1 LASTTADILADRY
14 GSSYRWLLTLTAM
27 IGNIALILS
36 STIINVAI
44 PSIMGAYGVGQDK
57 AQFLSAGFLAIMTLS
72 MLLNSWMVAAVGKR
86 NTYHLSMLVFATGSL
101 LGAVAPTFDT
111 LVLARIL
118 QGFGAGL
125 IHPLALQVIYEVFP
139 PEQRGRAMGFFGF
152 GIVLAPALGPA
163 CGGFLVDILSWHAV
177 FYMVLPF
184 CALGSLMAFIFMPG
198 RSSDV
203 RRKAFDWTGMV
214 LMSIFL
220 FSLLTGLSNGSRQGW
235 WSDTIL
241 TYFGTAIVAVV
252 TFVIWEWRST
262 HPLLDLKVFA
272 HGRFVAAIVISFV
285 WGIGNFG
292 LWYLVPLFVQLV
304 QGYTATKAGLLLM
317 PAGLLLAMVF
327 PIAGRV
333 SDMVP
338 PMLPISVGL
347 TMTAISA
354 YWMTAADAATPF
366 WLFAW
371 WLIFGRVGLGFVFP
385 SLTVGG
391 MRALPA
397 HLISQGAGLT
407 SYFRQLGAAFG
418 ITALATTVH
427 SRSAMYGE
435 AFISTQTAGN
445 EATSDFLRTM
455 QSYLAQAGTPE
466 ALQRPG
472 ALHHLGQTIFDQ
484 AQMIAFRDGFF
495 IVALVF
501 LAAII
506 PSVFLGRTKG

>member
-1 LASTTADILADRY
+1 
-14 GSSYRWLLTLTAM
+14 M

-44 PSIMGAYGVGQDK
+44 PDIMGAFGVGQDK
-57 AQFLSAGFLAIMTLS
+57 AQWLSAGFLAVMTLS
-72 MLLNSWMVAAVGKR
+72 MLLNTWMISAVGKR
-86 NTYHLSMLVFATGSL
+86 NTYHISMLVFVGGSI
-101 LGAVAPTFDT
+101 LGAVAPTFDL

-163 CGGFLVDILSWHAV
+163 CGGFLVDIFNWRAV

-184 CALGSLMAFIFMPG
+184 CALGSLMAVVFMPG
-198 RSSDV
+198 RDPAVV
-203 RRKAFDWTGMV
+203 RRPFDWTGMI

-220 FSLLTGLSNGSRQGW
+220 FSLLTGLSNGAADGW
-235 WSDTIL
+235 QSDNTLSYI
-241 TYFGTAIVAVV
+241 GAAIVSLVS
-252 TFVIWEWRST
+252 FVIWEWRSSQ
-262 HPLLDLKVFA
+262 PLLDLKVFA
-272 HGRFVAAIVISFV
+272 YGRFVAAIVISFV
-285 WGIGNFG
+285 WGVGNFG

-304 QGYTATKAGLLLM
+304 QGYTATKSGLLLM

-327 PIAGRV
+327 PIAGRI

-338 PMLPISVGL
+338 PVLPIAVGL
-347 TMTAISA
+347 TMTSVSA
-354 YWMTAADAATPF
+354 YWMTAADASTPF

-418 ITALATTVH
+418 ITALATTVN

-455 QSYLAQAGTPE
+455 QSYLSQAGTPE
-466 ALQRPG
+466 ALQKPA
-472 ALHHLGQTIFDQ
+472 ALHHLGQTIFEQ
-484 AQMIAFRDGFF
+484 AQMVAFRDGFF

-506 PSVFLGRTKG
+506 PSVFLGRTKN

>member
-1 LASTTADILADRY
+1 LASTAVDLYFERY
-14 GSSYRWLLTLTAM
+14 GQSYRWLLTLTAM

-44 PSIMGAYGVGQDK
+44 PDIMGAFGVGQDK
-57 AQFLSAGFLAIMTLS
+57 AQWLSAGFLAVMTLT
-72 MLLNSWMVAAVGKR
+72 MLLNSWLVGAVGKR
-86 NTYHLSMLVFATGSL
+86 NTYHISMLVFVAGSL
-101 LGAVAPTFDT
+101 LGAVAPTFDM

-163 CGGFLVDILSWHAV
+163 CGGFLVDIFDWRAV

-184 CALGSLMAFIFMPG
+184 CALGSLMAVIFMPG
-198 RSSDV
+198 RDPNMVKRS
-203 RRKAFDWTGMV
+203 FDWTGMI
-214 LMSIFL
+214 LMTIFL
-220 FSLLTGLSNGSRQGW
+220 FALLTALSEGAAEGW
-235 WSDTIL
+235 WSDITL
-241 TYFGTAIVAVV
+241 SYFGTAITAVIA
-252 TFVIWEWRST
+252 FVIWEWNAAQ
-262 HPLLDLKVFA
+262 PLLDLKVFA
-272 HGRFVAAIVISFV
+272 YGRFVAAIVISFV
-285 WGIGNFG
+285 WGMGNFG
-292 LWYLVPLFVQLV
+292 LWYLVPLFVQLI
-304 QGYTATKAGLLLM
+304 QGYTATKSGLLLM
-317 PAGLLLAMVF
+317 PAGLLLALVF
-327 PIAGRV
+327 PLAGRI

-338 PMLPISVGL
+338 PMLPIAIGL
-347 TMTAISA
+347 TMTAVSA
-354 YWMTAADAATPF
+354 YWMTAADATTPF

-371 WLIFGRVGLGFVFP
+371 WLIFGRIGLGFVFP

-397 HLISQGAGLT
+397 NLISQGAGLT

-418 ITALATTVH
+418 ITALATTVD

-455 QSYLAQAGTPE
+455 QTYLAQAGTPE
-466 ALQRPG
+466 ALQKPA
-472 ALHHLGQTIFDQ
+472 ALHHLGLTVFEQ

>member
-1 LASTTADILADRY
+1 MPSTTVDGLLERY
-14 GSSYRWLLTLTAM
+14 GPNYRWFVTLTAM

-44 PSIMGAYGVGQDK
+44 PHIMGTFGVGQDK
-57 AQFLSAGFLAIMTLS
+57 AQFLSAGFLAVMTLS
-72 MLLNSWMVAAVGKR
+72 MLLNSWMVSAIGKR
-86 NTYHLSMLVFATGSL
+86 NTYHVSMLVFVTGSL
-101 LGAVAPTFDT
+101 LGALAPTFDS
-111 LVLARIL
+111 LIVARVL

-163 CGGFLVDILSWHAV
+163 CGGFLVDAFSWHAV

-184 CALGSLMAFIFMPG
+184 CALGSLMAVIFMPG
-198 RSSDV
+198 RDPAAV
-203 RRKAFDWTGMV
+203 RKDFDWIGMG
-214 LMSIFL
+214 LMAVFL
-220 FSLLTGLSNGSRQGW
+220 FSLLTGLSNGSRDGW
-235 WSDTIL
+235 WSDAIL
-241 TYFGTAIVAVV
+241 TRFGTAIAAMLAFVV
-252 TFVIWEWRST
+252 WEWRSSQ
-262 HPLLDLKVFA
+262 PLLDLKVFA
-272 HGRFVAAIVISFV
+272 YGRFVAAIVISFV

-304 QGYTATKAGLLLM
+304 QGYTATKSGLLLM
-317 PAGLLLAMVF
+317 PAGLLLALIF

-333 SDMVP
+333 TDMVP
-338 PMLPISVGL
+338 PIVPIAIGLCMTSV
-347 TMTAISA
+347 SA
-354 YWMTAADAATPF
+354 FWMTAADAATPF

-385 SLTVGG
+385 ALTVGG

-455 QSYLAQAGTPE
+455 QTYLLQAGTPE

-472 ALHHLGQTIFDQ
+472 ALHHLGQAIFEQ
-484 AQMIAFRDGFF
+484 AQMVAFRDGFF
-495 IVALVF
+495 IVGLVF

>member
-1 LASTTADILADRY
+1 MASTTAEAFARY
-14 GSSYRWLLTLTAM
+14 GPSYKWLLTVTAM

-36 STIINVAI
+36 STIVNVAI
-44 PSIMGAYGVGQDK
+44 PDIMGAFGVGQDK
-57 AQFLSAGFLAIMTLS
+57 AQWLSAGFLAIMTLS
-72 MLLNSWMVAAVGKR
+72 MLLNSWMVGAIGKR
-86 NTYHLSMLVFATGSL
+86 NTYHLSMVVFVTGSV
-101 LGAVAPTFDT
+101 LGAVAPTFDM
-111 LVLARIL
+111 LVLARLL

-163 CGGFLVDILSWHAV
+163 CGGFLVDLFNWRSV

-184 CALGSLMAFIFMPG
+184 CAIGSLLAVVFMPG
-198 RSSDV
+198 RDAETK
-203 RRKAFDWTGMV
+203 RRDFDWTGMI
-214 LMSIFL
+214 LMSVFL
-220 FSLLTGLSNGSRQGW
+220 FSLLTGLAKGSADGW
-235 WSDTIL
+235 ESDSTL
-241 TYFGTAIVAVV
+241 TRFGTAISALIVFVV
-252 TFVIWEWRST
+252 WEWRSDQ
-262 HPLLDLKVFA
+262 PMLDLKVFTY
-272 HGRFVAAIVISFV
+272 GRFVAAITISFV

-304 QGYTATKAGLLLM
+304 QGYTAAKSGLLLM

-338 PMLPISVGL
+338 PVLPISVGL
-347 TMTAISA
+347 SMTAISA
-354 YWMTAADAATPF
+354 YWMTGADPNTPF
-366 WLFAW
+366 WVFAW
-371 WLIFGRVGLGFVFP
+371 WLIFGRIGLGFVFP

-391 MRALPA
+391 MRALPPN
-397 HLISQGAGLT
+397 LISQGAGLT

-418 ITALATTVH
+418 ITGLATTVE

-435 AFISTQTAGN
+435 AFISTQTAAN

-455 QSYLAQAGTPE
+455 QAYLSQAGTPE
-466 ALQRPG
+466 ALQHPA

-484 AQMIAFRDGFF
+484 AQMVAFRDGFF

-501 LAAII
+501 LAAIL
-506 PSVFLGRTKG
+506 PSVFLGRARG

>member
-1 LASTTADILADRY
+1 LASTTADAFFERY
-14 GSSYRWLLTLTAM
+14 GLSYRWLLTLTAM

-44 PSIMGAYGVGQDK
+44 PDIMGAFGVGQDK
-57 AQFLSAGFLAIMTLS
+57 AQWLSAGFLAVMTLT
-72 MLLNSWMVAAVGKR
+72 MLLNSWMIAAVGKR
-86 NTYHLSMLVFATGSL
+86 NTYHISMVVFVAGSV
-101 LGAVAPTFDT
+101 LGAVAPTFDM

-163 CGGFLVDILSWHAV
+163 CGGFLVDIFDWRAV

-184 CALGSLMAFIFMPG
+184 CALGSLMAVIFMPG
-198 RSSDV
+198 RDPASV
-203 RRKAFDWTGMV
+203 RKAFDWTGMIF
-214 LMSIFL
+214 MSIFL
-220 FSLLTGLSNGSRQGW
+220 FSLLSGLSKGAAEGW
-235 WSDTIL
+235 WSDITL
-241 TYFGTAIVAVV
+241 SYFGTAIVALVA
-252 TFVIWEWRST
+252 FVIWEWRSAQ
-262 HPLLDLKVFA
+262 PLLDLKVFA
-272 HGRFVAAIVISFV
+272 YGRFSAAIVISFV

-304 QGYTATKAGLLLM
+304 QGYTATKSGLLLM

-338 PMLPISVGL
+338 PVLPISIGL
-347 TMTAISA
+347 SMTAISS
-354 YWMTAADAATPF
+354 YWMTGADVNTPF
-366 WLFAW
+366 WVFAW

-391 MRALPA
+391 MRALPP

-418 ITALATTVH
+418 ITALATTVD

-455 QSYLAQAGTPE
+455 QTYLSQAGTPE
-466 ALQRPG
+466 ALQSPA
-472 ALHHLGQTIFDQ
+472 ALHHLGQTIFEQ
-484 AQMIAFRDGFF
+484 AQMVAFRDGFF

>member
-1 LASTTADILADRY
+1 MASTTADPFSARY
-14 GSSYRWLLTLTAM
+14 GLSYRWLLTLTAM

-44 PSIMGAYGVGQDK
+44 PDIMGAFGIGQDK
-57 AQFLSAGFLAIMTLS
+57 AQWLSAGFLAVMTLS
-72 MLLNSWMVAAVGKR
+72 MLLNSWMIGAVGKR
-86 NTYHLSMLVFATGSL
+86 NTYHISMLIFVTGSV
-101 LGAVAPTFDT
+101 LGAIAPTFDM

-163 CGGFLVDILSWHAV
+163 CGGFLVDIFNWRAV

-184 CALGSLMAFIFMPG
+184 CALGSLMAVIFMPG
-198 RSSDV
+198 RDPETI
-203 RRKAFDWTGMV
+203 RQPFDWTGMV

-220 FSLLTGLSNGSRQGW
+220 YSLLTGLSNGSADGW
-235 WSDTIL
+235 GSDSTL
-241 TYFGTAIVAVV
+241 SYFGTAIAAIVA
-252 TFVIWEWRST
+252 FVIWEWRCAQ
-262 HPLLDLKVFA
+262 PLLDLKVFA
-272 HGRFVAAIVISFV
+272 YGRFVAAIVISFV

-304 QGYTATKAGLLLM
+304 QGYTATKSGLLLM

-327 PIAGRV
+327 PIAGRI

-338 PMLPISVGL
+338 PALPISIGL

-354 YWMTAADAATPF
+354 YWMTGADAATPF
-366 WLFAW
+366 WVFAW

-385 SLTVGG
+385 ALTVGG
-391 MRALPA
+391 MRALPP

-418 ITALATTVH
+418 ITALATTVD

-455 QSYLAQAGTPE
+455 QTYLSQAGTPE
-466 ALQRPG
+466 ALQKSG
-472 ALHHLGQTIFDQ
+472 ALHHLGQVIFEQ

-506 PSVFLGRTKG
+506 PSLFLGRTKG

>member
-1 LASTTADILADRY
+1 MASTTADIYFERY
-14 GSSYRWLLTLTAM
+14 GLSYRWLLTLTAM

-44 PSIMGAYGVGQDK
+44 PDIMGAFGVGQDK
-57 AQFLSAGFLAIMTLS
+57 AQWLSAGFLAVMTLS
-72 MLLNSWMVAAVGKR
+72 MLLNSWMIGAVGKR
-86 NTYHLSMLVFATGSL
+86 NTYHISMLVFVGGSI
-101 LGAVAPTFDT
+101 LGAVAPTFDM

-163 CGGFLVDILSWHAV
+163 CGGFLVDIFSWRAV

-184 CALGSLMAFIFMPG
+184 CALGSLMAVIFMPG
-198 RSSDV
+198 RDPEAV
-203 RRKAFDWTGMV
+203 RKPFDWTGMI

-220 FSLLTGLSNGSRQGW
+220 FALLTALSNGSADGW
-235 WSDTIL
+235 QSDSTL
-241 TYFGTAIVAVV
+241 SYFGAALVSLVS
-252 TFVIWEWRST
+252 FVIWEWRSAQ
-262 HPLLDLKVFA
+262 PLLDLKVFA
-272 HGRFVAAIVISFV
+272 YGRFVAAIVISFV

-304 QGYTATKAGLLLM
+304 QGYTATKSGLLLM

-327 PIAGRV
+327 PIAGRI

-338 PMLPISVGL
+338 PVLPIAIGL
-347 TMTAISA
+347 TMTSISA
-354 YWMTAADAATPF
+354 YWMTAADATTPF

-418 ITALATTVH
+418 ITALATTVN
-427 SRSAMYGE
+427 SRSSMYGE

-455 QSYLAQAGTPE
+455 RSYLSQAGTPE
-466 ALQRPG
+466 ALQQPA
-472 ALHHLGQTIFDQ
+472 ALHHLGQTIFEQ
-484 AQMIAFRDGFF
+484 AQMVAFRDGFF

-506 PSVFLGRTKG
+506 PSVFLGRTKS